1 MTAIASNE
9 ASGHS
14 IGAIPSRF
22 EGPVVLVVGPGLK
35 TNLAADPGFGSA
47 AFGDLAGLFLG
58 RFPFWMR
65 THRAVTTGVDAGL
78 VDVLLTGAVG
88 GRLLAADEVSRR
100 RHGRD
105 RERAKARVR
114 GTGSHDWVLRAD
126 MVRPCG

>member
-35 TNLAADPGFGSA
+35 TNLAADPGLGSA
-47 AFGDLAGLFLG
+47 AFGDLAGLLLG

-65 THRAVTTGVDAGL
+65 THRAETADVDAGL
-78 VDVLLTGAVG
+78 VDVLLTGAVD
-88 GRLLAADEVSRR
+88 GRLLAEEGGRQ

-105 RERAKARVR
+105 RPERGNARVPSA
-114 GTGSHDWVLRAD
+114 G
-126 MVRPCG
+126 

>member
-1 MTAIASNE
+1 MTATASNE

-22 EGPVVLVVGPGLK
+22 EGPVVLVGGTGPQN
-35 TNLAADPGFGSA
+35 NLAADPGYGSA
-47 AFGDLAGLFLG
+47 AFGDLAGLVLG

-126 MVRPCG
+126 MVHPCG